1 MERNTLKEVKTSKY
15 DNNFELSLRNDLLME
30 WYENYYDNLIMYSK
44 GYLFRVKLYDVID
57 AEDIVSDAFLV
68 LFLLYMENPASYLR
82 STIANK
88 IRKRLREK
96 GKKIQIDINEIN
108 HNYEIESSSLFEK
121 SYYRPLLHNSINK
134 LKGNYLKV
142 INLYLNGYDYE
153 EISNILGKEENY
165 IYVLMS
171 RAKKRLKEIIESNRA

>member
-1 MERNTLKEVKTSKY
+1 
-15 DNNFELSLRNDLLME
+15 
-30 WYENYYDNLIMYSK
+30 MYSK

-68 LFLLYMENPASYLR
+68 LFDKSCFELLYMENPASYLR